1 MKQLQQKAAM
11 LQSVGGSRIT
21 GGAENENIVAHWKS
35 HDVDKRTARA
45 RCYWAWDCHTCDRQN
60 LSEYED
66 THVAK
71 CNHCG
76 ASVSVEIVDTYAAD
90 LAAEATRLAA
100 RVQELEGVIKKT
112 IEADEA
118 ATDELTKCFPDY
130 EPQPEITNML
140 RAALRGSE
148 P

>member
-1 MKQLQQKAAM
+1 M
-11 LQSVGGSRIT
+11 T
-21 GGAENENIVAHWKS
+21 
-35 HDVDKRTARA
+35 DKRTARA

-76 ASVSVEIVDTYAAD
+76 ASVSVEIVDSYAAD
-90 LAAEATRLAA
+90 LAAEATRLTAENERLREACKEA
-100 RVQELEGVIKKT
+100 RVEIAQGPNPSHEVLEI
-112 IEADEA
+112 IE
-118 ATDELTKCFPDY
+118 
-130 EPQPEITNML
+130 
-140 RAALRGSE
+140 AALRGSE